1 MRKRDLRE
9 LRRAAR
15 EQDFS
20 WMQERDEDEE
30 RDGLYPVDEHT
41 SPDEFSALAQEFR
54 G

>member
-20 WMQERDEDEE
+20 WTQERDTEHENDDLPESDEADDLE
-30 RDGLYPVDEHT
+30 R
-41 SPDEFSALAQEFR
+41 LAKGARE
-54 G
+54 

>member
-20 WMQERDEDEE
+20 WTQERDNEHDNDE
-30 RDGLYPVDEHT
+30 LPVD
-41 SPDEFSALAQEFR
+41 DEAEDVERLAREFR
-54 G
+54 Q